1 MTATR
6 LRPPP
11 HVLGGRWLAGAS
23 SDPRF
28 IYGAWTRG
36 RAALIPVS
44 CRFDAVRVD
53 DVSRTCAMVEELRT
67 AGLVT
72 GPVLV
77 DHDARTSY
85 WLVPVRP
92 DALWAMRDTELLT
105 DRGDRPVVAMP
116 APGVGQVEGR
126 EWLVAPDGSGALTPH
141 ADLAV
146 ALRRARMSEGRRLR
160 GREPAHR
167 ACGQP
172 EPAETRKPRT

>member
-11 HVLGGRWLAGAS
+11 YVLGRRWLAGAS

-36 RAALIPVS
+36 RAALVPVS
-44 CRFDAVRVD
+44 CRFDAIQVD
-53 DVSRTCAMVEELRT
+53 DVSRTRAMVEELRT
-67 AGLVT
+67 SERVT

-77 DHDARTSY
+77 DHGARTSY

-92 DALWAMRDTELLT
+92 DALWAMRDSELLT
-105 DRGDRPVVAMP
+105 DRGDRPMVAMP
-116 APGVGQVEGR
+116 APGVGQVDGR
-126 EWLVAPDGSGALTPH
+126 EWLVDPDGSGALTAH

-146 ALRRARMSEGRRLR
+146 ALRLARMAEGRRLR
-160 GREPAHR
+160 GREPAR
-167 ACGQP
+167 RTCGRPQ
-172 EPAETRKPRT
+172 PAETRKPRT

>member
-11 HVLGGRWLAGAS
+11 HVLGGHWLAGSS

-28 IYGAWTRG
+28 IFGAWTRG

-44 CRFDAVRVD
+44 CRFDAVRID
-53 DVSRTCAMVEELRT
+53 GVSRASAMVEELRT
-67 AGLVT
+67 AGRVT

-77 DHDARTSY
+77 DHDAQASF

-92 DALWAMRDTELLT
+92 DAFWAMRDSELLT
-105 DRGDRPVVAMP
+105 DRGDRPTVAMP
-116 APGVGQVEGR
+116 APGVGPVEGR
-126 EWLVAPDGSGALTPH
+126 EWLVEPDGSGALTPH

-146 ALRRARMSEGRRLR
+146 ALRLARMSEGRRLR
-160 GREPAHR
+160 GREPARR
-167 ACGQP
+167 ACGRP
-172 EPAETRKPRT
+172 EPAETRRPRP